1 MHKNTESFIKA
12 IAQELIDNGFVLE
25 DFLDAMKRPLTKLEM
40 LVAIAGRDILTGGSS
55 YEWNVFGLRE
65 KPHLI
70 WWNRITW
77 NDGQARPPKRLCQDR
92 RGAKI

>member
-55 YEWNVFGLRE
+55 YE
-65 KPHLI
+65 
-70 WWNRITW
+70 
-77 NDGQARPPKRLCQDR
+77 
-92 RGAKI
+92 